1 MSSNPLTQL
10 VDSYLDLRWNMDPVE
25 ATAAGV
31 TEYDSRLGA
40 HGAEEIDQ
48 NLAALKSMSAALEEC
63 EVESL
68 DDEIDRTAVLDDVR
82 VAIHRLEK
90 EQPQVR
96 NPTFWVSHVLEG
108 LYLLLLSRDRTPEQR
123 ELATFERLKAI
134 PGYLDTA
141 RATLLEC
148 PRVFVETAGE
158 VVQRA
163 TSLFDE
169 LSYEFDPGQGE
180 FAQACSDA
188 ATAVLSFG
196 DYLRE

>member
-48 NLAALKSMSAALEEC
+48 YLAALKSMSAALEEC

-82 VAIHRLEK
+82 VAIHRFEK

-96 NPTFWVSHVLEG
+96 NPTF
-108 LYLLLLSRDRTPEQR
+108 
-123 ELATFERLKAI
+123 
-134 PGYLDTA
+134 
-141 RATLLEC
+141 
-148 PRVFVETAGE
+148 
-158 VVQRA
+158 
-163 TSLFDE
+163 
-169 LSYEFDPGQGE
+169 
-180 FAQACSDA
+180 
-188 ATAVLSFG
+188 
-196 DYLRE
+196 